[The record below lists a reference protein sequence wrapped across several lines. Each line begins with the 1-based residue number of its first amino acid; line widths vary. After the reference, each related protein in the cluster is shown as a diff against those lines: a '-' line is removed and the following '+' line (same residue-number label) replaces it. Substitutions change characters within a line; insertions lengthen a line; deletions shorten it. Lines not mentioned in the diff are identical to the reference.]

1 MAENPAKLNAKLRA
15 FDTFRTA
22 MERPLLDF
30 TEESDIEDIWAGSGV
45 SKDVDDELGWVPQQ
59 SGGEA
64 KGPPL
69 RLIDKHVAQDRVQC
83 LVKAKLDEVCSWP
96 GTQQAS
102 LGLQEDR

>member
-1 MAENPAKLNAKLRA
+1 MAENPVKLNAKLRA
-15 FDTFRTA
+15 FDTIRTA
-22 MERPLLDF
+22 TERPLLDF
-30 TEESDIEDIWAGSGV
+30 IEESDIEDIWAGNHV
-45 SKDVDDELGWVPQQ
+45 PKDANGELGWVPQQ

-64 KGPPL
+64 KGSPL

-102 LGLQEDR
+102 LGL